1 MPLTAPAST
10 DVVVIGAGAAGLAAA
25 SALHAAGVEFAVLE
39 ARDRIGGRIFTRRDS
54 RTGAPIELG
63 AEFIHGSADDLETV
77 LQEAGLRTIEIDG
90 PRWTTGR
97 TGFRRIDDF
106 WTRLERVMGRLSPD
120 GEDESFQQF
129 LRRRTGGTRLAADRR
144 LAREYVEGFH
154 AADPRLVSARA
165 LAEDGSPGEDVR
177 ERRIAR
183 IVEGYDR
190 VPDWLASPFLERL
203 RLDTIVNRVEWGRG
217 TVRLYATGVD
227 GRPRPAIESRAAVVA
242 VPLGVLKAKPGE
254 LGAIAFDPPL
264 VQKNRALDSLAV
276 GSVVRVAIRLQ
287 ERFWASEWF
296 ARRAGSDELDTLS
309 FLHTSDADFPV
320 WWTAYPFRLPLIVAW
335 CGGPG
340 AGRLAELGPE
350 EIQRRAAASLARQLR
365 LSRARVRRLVSGV
378 WMHDWE
384 HDPFARGAYSYQAVG
399 GANAPAH
406 LARPLRGTLFF
417 AGEAAD
423 PGGRTGTVHGAI
435 ATGRRA
441 AKEALRALRR

>member
-1 MPLTAPAST
+1 MPPATSGST
-10 DVVVIGAGAAGLAAA
+10 EVVVIGAGAAGLAAA

-39 ARDRIGGRIFTRRDS
+39 ARDRIGGRILTRRDS

-63 AEFIHGSADDLETV
+63 AEFIHGSAEDLESV
-77 LQEAGLRTIEIDG
+77 LQEARLRTIEIDG
-90 PRWTTGR
+90 PRWTPGR
-97 TGFRRIDDF
+97 TGLRKADDF
-106 WTRLERVMGRLSPD
+106 WTRLDRVMGRLSAD
-120 GEDESFQQF
+120 GEDESFQRF
-129 LRRRTGGTRLAADRR
+129 LDRRPGGRRLAADRR

-190 VPDWLASPFLERL
+190 VPDWLASPFPERL
-203 RLDTIVNRVEWGRG
+203 RLETIVTTVKWGRG
-217 TVRLYATGVD
+217 TVRLHFMSTD
-227 GRPRPAIESRAAVVA
+227 GRPRQAIESRAAIVT
-242 VPLGVLKAKPGE
+242 VPLGVLKAQPGE

-264 VQKNRALDSLAV
+264 AHKDRVLDALAV
-276 GSVVRVAIRLQ
+276 GSVVRVAIRFQ

-296 ARRAGSDELDTLS
+296 ARQAGSDELDTLS

-335 CGGPG
+335 CGGPR
-340 AGRLAELGPE
+340 ARRLAQLGPE

-365 LSRARVRRLVSGV
+365 LSPARVQRLVSGM

-399 GANAPAH
+399 GASAPAR

-423 PGGRTGTVHGAI
+423 AGGRTGTVHGAI

>member
-1 MPLTAPAST
+1 MPLTTPDT
-10 DVVVIGAGAAGLAAA
+10 TEVVVIGAGAAGLAAA

-39 ARDRIGGRIFTRRDS
+39 ARDRVGGRIFTRRDS

-63 AEFIHGSADDLETV
+63 AEFIHGSADDLQTV

-90 PRWTTGR
+90 PRWTPGR
-97 TGFRRIDDF
+97 TGLRKVDDF
-106 WTRLERVMGRLSPD
+106 WTRLDRVMGRLSPD
-120 GEDESFQQF
+120 REDESFQQF
-129 LRRRTGGTRLAADRR
+129 LERRPGGPRLAADRR
-144 LAREYVEGFH
+144 LGREYVEGFH

-165 LAEDGSPGEDVR
+165 LAEDGTPGEDVR

-190 VPDWLASPFLERL
+190 VPDWLASPFPERL
-203 RLDTIVNRVEWGRG
+203 RLDTIVTRVEWRRG
-217 TVRLYATGVD
+217 TVRLHANGID
-227 GRPRPAIESRAAVVA
+227 DRPRPAIESRAAIVT
-242 VPLGVLKAKPGE
+242 VPLGVLKAQPGE

-264 VQKNRALDSLAV
+264 PQKDRALDALAV
-276 GSVVRVAIRLQ
+276 GSVVRVAIRFQ
-287 ERFWASEWF
+287 ERFWASE
-296 ARRAGSDELDTLS
+296 AGSEELDTLS
-309 FLHTSDADFPV
+309 FLHTSDPDFPV

-335 CGGPG
+335 CGGPR
-340 AGRLAELGPE
+340 ARRLAQLGPA

-365 LSRARVRRLVSGV
+365 LSPSRVRRLLSGV

-399 GANAPAH
+399 GANAPARF
-406 LARPLRGTLFF
+406 ARPLRGTLFF